1 MFSPQQIKKKNTRI
15 EMYNTLAFT
24 DLLYGSENWTIKA
37 RDVRRDEIYEK
48 KGDTLGQIK
57 KKIQGIKYDRS
68 FG

>member
-1 MFSPQQIKKKNTRI
+1 
-15 EMYNTLAFT
+15 MYNTLAFT